1 MVQIRRIFVADDLP
15 LVRGGLS
22 RIIEAEPDLCVAGA
36 AASGAQ
42 LLQALQ
48 DRPSDLLL
56 LDMGLPGQ
64 ETIKLVQSVR
74 AQFGRLPVLATSAGS
89 DPGAV
94 HAVLAA
100 GALGY
105 VSKGSDPA
113 HLIDAIRTLLAGRP
127 YVDPLV
133 AFNILAAPAVVPA
146 ASLTAREGDVLRR
159 LVAGRSNAEIAKE
172 LFLSEKTIS
181 AHKCHLMEK
190 LEVSSIVD
198 LIRYVDRHPHLI
210 RKFPI
215 LL

>member
-1 MVQIRRIFVADDLP
+1 MVQIRRIFVADELP

-22 RIIEAEPDLCVAGA
+22 RIIEAEPDLCVAGTA
-36 AASGAQ
+36 GLGEPLLAS
-42 LLQALQ
+42 LQE
-48 DRPSDLLL
+48 RPCDLLL
-56 LDMGLPGQ
+56 LDMGLPGHGGVA
-64 ETIKLVQSVR
+64 LVQSVR
-74 AQFGRLPVLATSAGS
+74 LQFGRLPVLATSAGS
-89 DPGAV
+89 EPGEV
-94 HAVLAA
+94 HAVLEA

-113 HLIDAIRTLLAGRP
+113 HLIDAIRTLLSGRP
-127 YVDPLV
+127 YVDPQV
-133 AFNILAAPAVVPA
+133 AFSILAAPPSSSA

-210 RKFPI
+210 KKTPI
-215 LL
+215 PL

>member
-36 AASGAQ
+36 AGSGEQ
-42 LLQALQ
+42 LLAALQ
-48 DRPSDLLL
+48 ERPCDLLL
-56 LDMGLPGQ
+56 LDMGWPGRGGVR
-64 ETIKLVQSVR
+64 LVQSVR
-74 AQFGRLPVLATSAGS
+74 AQFGRLPVLATSADS
-89 DPGAV
+89 NPGQV
-94 HAVLAA
+94 HDALEA

-127 YVDPLV
+127 YVDPQV
-133 AFNILAAPAVVPA
+133 AFSILAAPPA
-146 ASLTAREGDVLRR
+146 SSAPSLTSREGDVLRR

-190 LEVSSIVD
+190 LEVSSLVD
-198 LIRYVDRHPHLI
+198 LVRYVDRHPYLI
-210 RKFPI
+210 KKSPTP
-215 LL
+215 L